1 MPVVHH
7 VGLGLVSEPGDVII
21 PLRVPGV
28 NLVWD
33 FLWITS
39 HVIWDHVQEVGALR
53 YKSTFIRTILSNPTL
68 DKEQVPVAQPF
79 DSAIHRINHYPVV
92 SVRQS
97 YCVTQCLKICP
108 VDNAIHLSN

>member
-21 PLRVPGV
+21 PLRVPEV

-33 FLWITS
+33 FPWITS
-39 HVIWDHVQEVGALR
+39 HVIWDHVQEVSELR
-53 YKSTFIRTILSNPTL
+53 YTSTFIRTIPSNPTL
-68 DKEQVPVAQPF
+68 DKEQVPVAQPL
-79 DSAIHRINHYPVV
+79 DSAIHRINHYPAV

-97 YCVTQCLKICP
+97 YCVTQWINICP
-108 VDNAIHLSN
+108 VDSAIHLLN

>member
-21 PLRVPGV
+21 PLRVPEV

-33 FLWITS
+33 FPWVIS
-39 HVIWDHVQEVGALR
+39 HVIWDHVQEVSVLR
-53 YKSTFIRTILSNPTL
+53 YKSTFIRTIPSNPRL
-68 DKEQVPVAQPF
+68 DKEQVPVAQRL
-79 DSAIHRINHYPVV
+79 DSAIHRINHYPAV

-97 YCVTQCLKICP
+97 YCVTQWIKICS
-108 VDNAIHLSN
+108 VDNAIHLLN